1 MTIRDATPDD
11 LQLDPIQRSRFS
23 FQDLVGV
30 ITRQDNN
37 ESLVGTEALLDAGY
51 LVAPFWETPGDT
63 EGVCYESY
71 VAEHPGF
78 ELSVREGVFSC
89 LKDASRQLPRNWQ
102 IVLKAG
108 FRPYEVQVAVLDAFI
123 HASHM
128 RSPDWSDAQHLMQ
141 ARTFVAD
148 PRLVCPPH
156 VTGGAVD
163 IDVKNKRTGEYI
175 DMGCPPN
182 TDSEISYLY
191 SNLVTSEQHDN
202 RMVLL
207 RAMLTAGFAPNPHE
221 WWHYQYGE
229 TYWAAFYGHR
239 ATLYDLIK
247 VQ

>member
-1 MTIRDATPDD
+1 MSMTIRDATPDD

-37 ESLVGTEALLDAGY
+37 ESLVGTEALL
-51 LVAPFWETPGDT
+51 
-63 EGVCYESY
+63 
-71 VAEHPGF
+71 
-78 ELSVREGVFSC
+78 
-89 LKDASRQLPRNWQ
+89 DASRQLPRNWQ